1 MPVAGDL
8 QDVNS
13 AAKRERI
20 WQVVAAI
27 PAGRVASYGQVARL
41 AELPGYARY
50 VGYVMK
56 ELPADTELPWH
67 RVVNAQGRLSFAPD
81 SSQYRR
87 QKALLEAE
95 GVVFIKGRFS
105 LRRFGWLQDPA

>member
-1 MPVAGDL
+1 M
-8 QDVNS
+8 NS
-13 AAKRERI
+13 EAKRERI

-27 PAGRVASYGQVARL
+27 PAGRVASYGQVAKL

-56 ELPADTELPWH
+56 ELPADSSLPWH
-67 RVVNAQGRLSFAPD
+67 RVVNAQGRLSFAKD
-81 SSQYRR
+81 SRQYRR

-95 GVVFIKGRFS
+95 GVVFIRGRFS
-105 LRRFGWLQDPA
+105 LRRYGWLQDPV